1 MSIQSWFSSKPYW
14 LKGGIIGGIISIILS
29 VIFVPCVII
38 IEGVGDTV
46 CLFPLWLGFVLYS
59 LIINNFPFLYID
71 GNIGFSG
78 PINIFNFFIFLS
90 LGTAVG
96 WLFGKIKH

>member
-38 IEGVGDTV
+38 LVGVPGTI
-46 CLFPLWLGFVLYS
+46 CLFPIWPGVWLFWTIQNYFYFS
-59 LIINNFPFLYID
+59 L
-71 GNIGFSG
+71 GNGEVVVM
-78 PINIFNFFIFLS
+78 NIFNLFIWLS
-90 LGTAVG
+90 TGTFIG
-96 WLFGKIKH
+96 WLVDKIKD